1 MAVVGLLTLEI
12 HVEHAHSLKDKRQI
26 LRSLKDRL
34 RRRCNVAVAELDH
47 ARTWQDAVIGIAAVS
62 SAQAQ
67 TEKILRAAEAEAG
80 RALGPH
86 LVSSTLEIC

>member
-1 MAVVGLLTLEI
+1 MAVLGLLTLEI
-12 HVEHAHSLKDKRQI
+12 HIEHARSLKDKRQV

-47 ARTWQDAVIGIAAVS
+47 AQTWQDAVVGVATVS
-62 SAQAQ
+62 GTQAQ
-67 TEKILRAAEAEAG
+67 VEKALRAAENECR